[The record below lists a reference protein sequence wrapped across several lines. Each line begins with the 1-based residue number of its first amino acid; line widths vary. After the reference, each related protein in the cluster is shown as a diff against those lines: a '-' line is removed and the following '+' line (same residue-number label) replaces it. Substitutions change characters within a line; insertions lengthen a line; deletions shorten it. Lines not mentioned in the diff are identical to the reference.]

1 MALLHH
7 KSVRTIDRIGFT
19 FTKDNK
25 SDFNF
30 FDRSHSTE
38 YLAYFTSLV
47 GRYDDIDL
55 DGQNCRVRARLLA
68 LTDPSTPEVRVSQR
82 LEFIWGICWNL
93 PNIVF
98 L

>member
-1 MALLHH
+1 VSIIKIALC
-7 KSVRTIDRIGFT
+7 II
-19 FTKDNK
+19 KDNK
-25 SDFNF
+25 SDLNF
-30 FDRSHSTE
+30 FDRSRRNG

-47 GRYDDIDL
+47 GRYDDVDL
-55 DGQNCRVRARLLA
+55 DGQNCRIIARLLT

-82 LEFIWGICWNL
+82 LEVVWGICWNL